1 MPHVAAI
8 FDTDG
13 VVTRTAS
20 VHFAAWKAVFDPYL
34 AEHAA
39 GESARPFTDADYR
52 SFVDGVGRYEG
63 VEAFLGSRGIV
74 LPWGDPADPPGD
86 STVCAV
92 GNAKNESFVRV
103 VAEHGVEP
111 YLTTRRFIDA
121 LHEAGIRTAVVSASR
136 NMHAVLV
143 AAGLDDLFEVAV
155 DGNDLAEL
163 GLPSKPDPAV
173 FLEAA
178 RRLGVEPTEAVV
190 VEDAVSG
197 VRAGRAGGFGLVV
210 GIDRSRHR
218 DALAEYADLV
228 VADAAD
234 LGVLDGAVVRVPA
247 QAAVADLGDALTDPD
262 LGRQLDRRSVAVF
275 LDYDG
280 TLTPIVERPELALP
294 PPGLTDV
301 LERLGRLTPVAIVS
315 GRDLD
320 DVRAMVGASHVW
332 YAGSHGFD
340 VMAPDGRRTDVEVGA
355 AALPALAEAARELED
370 RMREFPG
377 AWVERKRFA
386 VAVHFRAVEPERDSD
401 IERVVTKLAAG
412 WDDLRVTGGK
422 KILELRPA
430 VDWDKGKAVS
440 WVGDAVGLDRARTI
454 EVFVGDDVT
463 DEDAFVE
470 LRDRGIGIVVGDDG
484 RPTAAHFRLADTNA
498 ARDLLVRM
506 AEGIEAARS
515 ASGAP
520 QPDPIGDG
528 GSQR

>member
-1 MPHVAAI
+1 MRHVAAI

-20 VHFAAWKAVFDPYL
+20 VHFAAWKAVFDRYL
-34 AEHAA
+34 VDHAA

-63 VEAFLGSRGIV
+63 VEAFLGSRGIE
-74 LPWGDPADPPGD
+74 LPWGDPSDPSGD

-92 GNAKNESFVRV
+92 GNSKNEFFARV
-103 VAEHGVEP
+103 VADHGVEP
-111 YLTTRRFIDA
+111 YLTTRRFIEA
-121 LHEAGIRTAVVSASR
+121 LHDAGIRTAVVSASR

-143 AAGLDDLFEVAV
+143 AAGMDDLFEVAV
-155 DGNDLAEL
+155 DGNDLVEL

-178 RRLGVEPTEAVV
+178 RRLGVDPAETVV

-218 DALAEYADLV
+218 EALAEHADLV

-234 LGVLDGAVVRVPA
+234 LGVLDGEIVRVPA
-247 QAAVADLGDALTDPD
+247 HAAVADLGDALSGAD

-280 TLTPIVERPELALP
+280 TLTPIVDRPELALP

-301 LERLGRLTPVAIVS
+301 LERLGRLTPVAVVS

-340 VMAPDGRRTDVEVGA
+340 VMAPDGRRTQIDAGA
-355 AALPALAEAARELED
+355 AAQPALGAAATELEARIGD
-370 RMREFPG
+370 FPG
-377 AWVERKRFA
+377 AWIERKRFA
-386 VAVHFRAVEPERDSD
+386 VAVHFRAMDPGLDLDLERLVT
-401 IERVVTKLAAG
+401 RVAAG
-412 WDDLRVTGGK
+412 SDELRVTGGK

-430 VDWDKGKAVS
+430 VDWDKGKAVR

-484 RPTAAHFRLADTNA
+484 RPTAAHFRLADTDA
-498 ARDLLVRM
+498 VMDLLERI
-506 AEGIEAARS
+506 A
-515 ASGAP
+515 
-520 QPDPIGDG
+520 DG
-528 GSQR
+528 VAQR